1 MTIAKWFVAAILA
14 VGVAQG
20 APALTQVQDML
31 YKADGTPFTGTAV
44 VSWGSFTA
52 ADGSVVPQNSIALP
66 IKAGALFVRLAPTTN
81 ASTAARYTVR
91 FTADGRTQFTEKWA
105 VPPSVA
111 PLRLWQVRVSEESAA
126 PVAAESLLIGDVDG
140 LLAALEARPAKGV
153 TFEPGRSAVIDSQG
167 EIGAAV
173 GAPGD
178 CVRVDG
184 TAGSCGGVMPVWVD
198 LETPAG
204 VVNGVN
210 TVFVLSEAPSPAG
223 SLHLYR
229 NGVLQRVG
237 VDYSLNGSTVTFNA
251 VATPQVGDWV
261 VGSWRR

>member
-1 MTIAKWFVAAILA
+1 MTIARVIWAAVLA
-14 VGVAQG
+14 AGVVLG
-20 APALTQVQDML
+20 APAVTQVQDVL

-52 ADGSVVPQNSIALP
+52 ADGSVVPQNSMALP
-66 IKAGALFVRLAPTTN
+66 IKAGVLFARLVPTTN
-81 ASTAARYTVR
+81 ASTGAKYTVR
-91 FTADGRTQFTEKWA
+91 FTADGRTQFTETWA
-105 VPPSVA
+105 VPPSVG
-111 PLRLWQVRVSEESAA
+111 PVRLWQVRTSQSTGA
-126 PVAAESLLIGDVDG
+126 PASGEALVIGDVDG
-140 LLAALEARPAKGV
+140 LVAELEARPAKGV
-153 TFEPGRSAVIDSQG
+153 TFEPGRAAVIDSQG

-184 TAGSCGGVMPVWVD
+184 TAGPCGGVMPVWVD

-210 TVFVLSEAPSPAG
+210 TVFVLSGAPSPAG

-251 VATPQVGDWV
+251 VATPQSGDWV
-261 VGSWRR
+261 VASWRR